1 MYFPTEAQVKQVRNE
16 FPKGSRV
23 KLVRMDNDPHGVPV
37 GTEGTVHHVDDTGS
51 IHVHWDTG
59 SSLAVIYGEDECVK
73 IS

>member
-1 MYFPTEAQVKQVRNE
+1 MSFPTYAQVEKVRNE

-23 KLVRMDNDPHGVPV
+23 RLVRMDNEPRNIPV

-51 IHVHWDTG
+51 IHVHWDNGPT
-59 SSLAVIYGEDECVK
+59 LAVLYGIDECEK